1 MLGIKVLFNRS
12 WLRVM
17 FMHAWKVKDISTGG
31 GIAGEE
37 TINGFVLKLVNPSYS
52 VCGDFASP

>member
-1 MLGIKVLFNRS
+1 
-12 WLRVM
+12 
-17 FMHAWKVKDISTGG
+17 MHAWKVKDISTGG